1 MCSSLKREIGFDER
15 QQREKL
21 AEREVG
27 RMAGG
32 KQERESRNGK
42 EKGGGG
48 AGGRNGK
55 RPPAQTPLKQKHP
68 FSSENK
74 PPSQDLREW
83 ATSAG
88 RGSSNEG
95 QDVPLRTHLRRAEG
109 QKPEY
114 IDPSLSLCHCPA
126 LPSHPGRVASVP
138 LKKKRKTFSP
148 PCLPAFL
155 PISSP
160 PTSQRGGKGGRGTV
174 LSIQRQRGKGFP

>member
-1 MCSSLKREIGFDER
+1 MKVVQQPEGRE
-15 QQREKL
+15 QRGSL

-27 RMAGG
+27 RTAGG
-32 KQERESRNGK
+32 KQERKWER
-42 EKGGGG
+42 GGERPRRG
-48 AGGRNGK
+48 GGRNGK

-68 FSSENK
+68 FSRENK

-114 IDPSLSLCHCPA
+114 IDPSLSLCHCPD
-126 LPSHPGRVASVP
+126 LPSHPG
-138 LKKKRKTFSP
+138 
-148 PCLPAFL
+148 
-155 PISSP
+155 
-160 PTSQRGGKGGRGTV
+160 
-174 LSIQRQRGKGFP
+174 